1 METLSTRYKMSAMN
15 TPDYWIYSIGLI
27 LVTALVIVV

>member
-1 METLSTRYKMSAMN
+1 MENLPTRYKMSGMN
-15 TPDYWIYSIGLI
+15 TPDYWTYSIGLI